1 LGVDLRSNDTDITE
15 GRVYAD
21 LIQTVGEEMDGWE
34 RFTSDW
40 QSLQHTA
47 WRHGKG
53 SQKVGKGGLQ
63 GLKLIEFGS

>member
-1 LGVDLRSNDTDITE
+1 
-15 GRVYAD
+15 
-21 LIQTVGEEMDGWE
+21 MDGWE

-63 GLKLIEFGS
+63 GLKHIEFGS